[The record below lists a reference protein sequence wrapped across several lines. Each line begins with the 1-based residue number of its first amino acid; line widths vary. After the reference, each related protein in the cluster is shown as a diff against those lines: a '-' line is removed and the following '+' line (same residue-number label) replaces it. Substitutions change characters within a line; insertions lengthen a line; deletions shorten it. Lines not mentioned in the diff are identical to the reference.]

1 MEGVSGLGRNKMMMS
16 ESDWL
21 AEYKMLPDDDVKNY
35 YKEFILDA
43 DQKAVVLD
51 YERFVAAIELMA
63 SGPDDL
69 LLIYDERINIAD
81 DVALTFGDECVYMAP
96 YLKDNQCID
105 EKVYHLVMQINE
117 QLVLLGDEHNEKNW
131 TIQAMNSDERWIRAR
146 AAANEVRK
154 LLERR

>member
-1 MEGVSGLGRNKMMMS
+1 MIS
-16 ESDWL
+16 ENDWF
-21 AEYKMLPDDDVKNY
+21 AEYQMLPDEDVKEY

-51 YERFVAAIELMA
+51 YERFVSAIELMA
-63 SGPDDL
+63 SSPDENDL
-69 LLIYDERINIAD
+69 FLKYNEEINVADE
-81 DVALTFGDECVYMAP
+81 VALIFDNECVYMAP

-105 EKVYHLVMQINE
+105 EKVYNLVMQIEE
-117 QLVLLGDEHNEKNW
+117 QLELLSNEHNEKNW

-154 LLERR
+154 LLNEF

>member
-1 MEGVSGLGRNKMMMS
+1 MMGES
-16 ESDWL
+16 EWF
-21 AEYKMLPDDDVKNY
+21 AEYKMLPDDDVKEY

-43 DQKAVVLD
+43 DQKVLVLD

-63 SGPDDL
+63 SSPDENDL
-69 LLIYDERINIAD
+69 FLKYNEKINVADE
-81 DVALTFGDECVYMAP
+81 VALTFDGECVYMAP

-105 EKVYHLVMQINE
+105 EKVYNLVMQIDE
-117 QLVLLGDEHNEKNW
+117 QLKLLGDEHNEKNW

-154 LLERR
+154 LLDEF